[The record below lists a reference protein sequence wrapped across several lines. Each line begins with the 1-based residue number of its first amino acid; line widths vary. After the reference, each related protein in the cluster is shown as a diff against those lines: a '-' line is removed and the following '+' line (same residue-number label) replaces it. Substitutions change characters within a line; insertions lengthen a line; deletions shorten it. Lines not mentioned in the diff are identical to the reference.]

1 MEVRRCSSSACW
13 SDVYGG
19 FWKNYYFFYVDV
31 YLDPEV
37 DSRRGNLVIVS
48 TSSIWQFM
56 RQLQRLL
63 EEFLVFFYVKV
74 DTNPEVDCRAC
85 PGAVRTR
92 KSGHCSYEFSDD
104 V

>member
-1 MEVRRCSSSACW
+1 MRSVVHELLDGAEPLTA
-13 SDVYGG
+13 SDPGVG
-19 FWKNYYFFYVDV
+19 
-31 YLDPEV
+31 
-37 DSRRGNLVIVS
+37 SCRGNLDIIS
-48 TSSIWQFM
+48 TSSIWQFL

-74 DTNPEVDCRAC
+74 DTNPGVDFRAC

-92 KSGHCSYEFSDD
+92 KSGHYSYELSDD